1 MFLKYLIIQN
11 LFSKLALFASSSGIL
26 MKVNTTQPV
35 RGSTWDLNPLREK
48 CDSGEQWDSWTFP
61 LILAVNIPLPV
72 EHLEP
77 FYALLSSADLEVQQM
92 SSLSLVNFLL
102 EGNSE

>member
-1 MFLKYLIIQN
+1 MMENTIQPIYDNNSGPRLK
-11 LFSKLALFASSSGIL
+11 S
-26 MKVNTTQPV
+26 
-35 RGSTWDLNPLREK
+35 EK
-48 CDSGEQWDSWTFP
+48 WEQCERWDSWAFP
-61 LILAVNIPLPV
+61 FIPAVNVPLPA

-77 FYALLSSADLEVQQM
+77 FYALLRSADLEVQQM

>member
-1 MFLKYLIIQN
+1 M
-11 LFSKLALFASSSGIL
+11 
-26 MKVNTTQPV
+26 
-35 RGSTWDLNPLREK
+35 
-48 CDSGEQWDSWTFP
+48 FP
-61 LILAVNIPLPV
+61 LIPVVNVPLAV

-77 FYALLSSADLEVQQM
+77 FYALLRSADLEVQQM

>member
-1 MFLKYLIIQN
+1 MF
-11 LFSKLALFASSSGIL
+11 S
-26 MKVNTTQPV
+26 
-35 RGSTWDLNPLREK
+35 
-48 CDSGEQWDSWTFP
+48 
-61 LILAVNIPLPV
+61 LILAVNIPLPM

-77 FYALLSSADLEVQQM
+77 FYALLRSADLEVQQM